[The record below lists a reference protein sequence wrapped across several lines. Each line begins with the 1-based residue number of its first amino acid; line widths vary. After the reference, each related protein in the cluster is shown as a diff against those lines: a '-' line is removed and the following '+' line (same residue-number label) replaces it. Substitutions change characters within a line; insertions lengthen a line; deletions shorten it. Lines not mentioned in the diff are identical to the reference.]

1 MNYKNKIASF
11 CILLVALLLSP
22 TLSQAQKV
30 KSKPAKAKA
39 TAQAPSTATTKS
51 LLWEISGNG
60 LKQPSYLYGT
70 YHLLNSSY
78 LNTASEVM
86 ERFMESRGLVVE
98 TEIDSA
104 KMMQLGA
111 KMVMPDNKLSNLLN
125 KEDYALVNQEMK
137 EKFGF
142 ELSMADQMKPMT
154 LMLMLSMKDYQDME
168 VLKNYTGQP
177 LDMYFASYN
186 KKSNKKVTTLETM
199 EQQFD
204 LLYNHYPL
212 DKQAEQLVA
221 YIKNKEA
228 AMQLSNK
235 LVQLYLDKDVEGIW
249 ALSQEYNEVTGGG
262 DLAYMTDDRNK
273 DWMTKLPAIMK
284 EQSTFIAVGAA
295 HLPGENGLLQLLQRA
310 GYTVKPLQ

>member
-1 MNYKNKIASF
+1 MNYRNKIASL

-22 TLSQAQKV
+22 ILSEAQKV
-30 KSKPAKAKA
+30 KSKLAKAK
-39 TAQAPSTATTKS
+39 TSTQLQPTATTKS

-78 LNTASEVM
+78 LNTVPEVM

-111 KMVMPDNKLSNLLN
+111 KMVMPDNKLSNLLS

-235 LVQLYLDKDVEGIW
+235 LVQLYFDKDVEGIW

-295 HLPGENGLLQLLQRA
+295 HLPGENGLLKLLQRA

>member
-1 MNYKNKIASF
+1 MNYKNKITSL

-22 TLSQAQKV
+22 TLSEAQKV
-30 KSKPAKAKA
+30 KSKPAKAT
-39 TAQAPSTATTKS
+39 TAQAQPVTAAKS

-70 YHLLNSSY
+70 YHLLNASY
-78 LNTASEVM
+78 LNTVPEVM
-86 ERFMESRGLVVE
+86 ERFMESRGVVVE

-111 KMVMPDNKLSNLLN
+111 KMVMPDNRLSNLLS
-125 KEDYALVNQEMK
+125 KEDYALVNEEIKAQ
-137 EKFGF
+137 FGF

-154 LMLMLSMKDYQDME
+154 LLLMLSLKDYQRME
-168 VLKNYTGQP
+168 VLKEYTGQP

-186 KKSNKKVTTLETM
+186 KKSKKKVSTLETM

-204 LLYNHYPL
+204 LLYNHHPL

-221 YIKNKEA
+221 YVKNKET
-228 AMQLSNK
+228 AMKMSDK
-235 LVQLYLDKDVEGIW
+235 LVQLYFDKDLAGMW
-249 ALSQEYNEVTGGG
+249 KLSNDYNELTGGG
-262 DLAYMTDDRNK
+262 DMAYMTDDRNK

-284 EQSTFIAVGAA
+284 EQSTFIAVGAL

>member
-1 MNYKNKIASF
+1 MSLTKKYSF
-11 CILLVALLLSP
+11 ACVLWLALLFVP

-30 KSKPAKAKA
+30 KSKAGKAKI
-39 TAQAPSTATTKS
+39 TAQAQPTASAKS

-78 LNTASEVM
+78 LDKEPEVM
-86 ERFMESRGLVVE
+86 KRFMKSRGLVVE

-111 KMVMPDNKLSNLLN
+111 KMVMPDNKLSNLLS
-125 KEDYALVNQEMK
+125 KEDYALVNEEVKNQ
-137 EKFGF
+137 FGF

-154 LMLMLSMKDYQDME
+154 LMLMLSLKDYQDME

-177 LDMYFASYN
+177 LDMYFANAS
-186 KKSNKKVTTLETM
+186 KKSNKKVSTLETM

-221 YIKNKEA
+221 YIKNKEV

-235 LVQLYLDKDVEGIW
+235 LVQLYFDKDVEGIW
-249 ALSQEYNEVTGGG
+249 ALSQEYNKLTGGG
-262 DLAYMTDDRNK
+262 DMAYMTDDRNK
-273 DWMTKLPAIMK
+273 DWMTKLPAIIK

>member
-1 MNYKNKIASF
+1 MNYKNKIASL

-30 KSKPAKAKA
+30 KSKPAKAKT

-51 LLWEISGNG
+51 LLWEVSGNG

-70 YHLLNSSY
+70 YHLLNASF
-78 LNTASEVM
+78 LNTVPEVM

-98 TEIDSA
+98 TVIDSA
-104 KMMQLGA
+104 KMMQLGTL
-111 KMVMPDNKLSNLLN
+111 MVMPNNKLSNLLT
-125 KEDYALVNQEMK
+125 KEDYALVNQEVK
-137 EKFGF
+137 EQFGF

-154 LMLMLSMKDYQDME
+154 LLLMLSLKEYQRVE
-168 VLKNYTGQP
+168 ALKNYTGEP
-177 LDMYFASYN
+177 MDGYFANYN
-186 KKSNKKVTTLETM
+186 KKSQKKVSTLETM
-199 EQQFD
+199 EQQFGF
-204 LLYNHYPL
+204 LYNHHPL

-221 YIKNKEA
+221 YIKNKDA

-235 LVQLYLDKDVEGIW
+235 LVELYLQKDLPGIW
-249 ALSQEYNEVTGGG
+249 ALTQEYNELTGGG
-262 DLAYMTDDRNK
+262 DMAYMTDDRNK

>member
-1 MNYKNKIASF
+1 MNYKNKIASL

-30 KSKPAKAKA
+30 KSKSAKAKT
-39 TAQAPSTATTKS
+39 TAQAQPTATAKS

-78 LNTASEVM
+78 LDTQPEVM
-86 ERFMESRGLVVE
+86 KRFTESRGLVVE

-104 KMMQLGA
+104 KMMQMGA
-111 KMVMPDNKLSNLLN
+111 LMVMPDNKLSNLLS
-125 KEDYALVNQEMK
+125 KEDYALVNEEMK
-137 EKFGF
+137 KQFGF

-154 LMLMLSMKDYQDME
+154 LMLMLSMKDYQSME
-168 VLKNYTGQP
+168 VLKNYTGEP
-177 LDMYFASYN
+177 LDMYFANQN
-186 KKSNKKVTTLETM
+186 KKNNKKVSTLETM
-199 EQQFD
+199 EQQFS

-221 YIKNKEA
+221 YIKNKGMAVE
-228 AMQLSNK
+228 LSNK
-235 LVQLYLDKDVEGIW
+235 LVQLYFNKDLEGIW
-249 ALSQEYNEVTGGG
+249 ALSQEYNELTGGG
-262 DLAYMTDDRNK
+262 DMAYMTDERNK

>member
-1 MNYKNKIASF
+1 MNYKNKITSL

-30 KSKPAKAKA
+30 KSKPAKATTTQA
-39 TAQAPSTATTKS
+39 QPVTAAKS

-70 YHLLNSSY
+70 YHLLNASF
-78 LNTASEVM
+78 LNTVPEVM
-86 ERFMESRGLVVE
+86 ERFMESRGVVVE

-111 KMVMPDNKLSNLLN
+111 KMVMPDNKLSNLLS
-125 KEDYALVNQEMK
+125 KEDYALVNEEIKTQ
-137 EKFGF
+137 FGF

-154 LMLMLSMKDYQDME
+154 LLLMLSLKDYQRME
-168 VLKNYTGQP
+168 VLKEYTGQP

-186 KKSNKKVTTLETM
+186 KKSKKKVSTLETM

-204 LLYNHYPL
+204 LLYNHHPL

-221 YIKNKEA
+221 YVKNKEA
-228 AMQLSNK
+228 AMKMSDK
-235 LVQLYLDKDVEGIW
+235 LVQLYFDKDLAGMW
-249 ALSQEYNEVTGGG
+249 KLSNDYNELTGGG
-262 DLAYMTDDRNK
+262 DMAYMTDDRNK

-284 EQSTFIAVGAA
+284 EQSTFIAVGAL

>member
-1 MNYKNKIASF
+1 MHSKNRYPLI
-11 CILLVALLLSP
+11 CLLWMAFLFIP

-30 KSKPAKAKA
+30 KSKPAKAKT
-39 TAQAPSTATTKS
+39 TAKAQPNTSAKS

-78 LNTASEVM
+78 LNTQPEVM

-104 KMMQLGA
+104 KMMLLGA

-125 KEDYALVNQEMK
+125 KEDYALVNQEVK

-186 KKSNKKVTTLETM
+186 KKSNKKVSTLETM

-221 YIKNKEA
+221 YIKNKDV

-235 LVQLYLDKDVEGIW
+235 LVQLYFDKDVEGIW
-249 ALSQEYNEVTGGG
+249 ALSQEYNELTGGG
-262 DLAYMTDDRNK
+262 DMAYMTDDRNK

-295 HLPGENGLLQLLQRA
+295 HLPGENGLLKLLQRA

>member
-1 MNYKNKIASF
+1 MSLTKKYSF
-11 CILLVALLLSP
+11 ACILWLALLFVPSLSH
-22 TLSQAQKV
+22 AQKV
-30 KSKPAKAKA
+30 KSKSAKAKT
-39 TAQAPSTATTKS
+39 TAQAQPTASAKS

-78 LNTASEVM
+78 LNTVPEVM

-104 KMMQLGA
+104 KMMQLSTL
-111 KMVMPDNKLSNLLN
+111 MVMPDNKLSNLLS
-125 KEDYALVNQEMK
+125 KEDYGLVNQEVK
-137 EKFGF
+137 EQFGF
-142 ELSMADQMKPMT
+142 ELSMAEQMKPMT
-154 LMLMLSMKDYQDME
+154 LMLMLSLKEYQRVE
-168 VLKNYTGQP
+168 VLKNYTGEP
-177 LDMYFASYN
+177 LDMYFANYN
-186 KKSNKKVTTLETM
+186 KKSKKKVTTLETM
-199 EQQFD
+199 EQQFSF
-204 LLYNHYPL
+204 LNNHPL

-221 YIKNKEA
+221 YVKNKDA

-235 LVQLYLDKDVEGIW
+235 LVQLYFDKDLAGIW
-249 ALSQEYNEVTGGG
+249 AISHEYNELTGGG
-262 DLAYMTDDRNK
+262 DLAYMADDRNK

>member
-1 MNYKNKIASF
+1 MNYKDKIASL

-30 KSKPAKAKA
+30 KPKLAKAKA
-39 TAQAPSTATTKS
+39 TAQAATTKS

-78 LNTASEVM
+78 LNTAPEVM

-111 KMVMPDNKLSNLLN
+111 KMVMPDNKLSNLLS
-125 KEDYALVNQEMK
+125 KEDYALVNQEIK